1 MHQWLK
7 DPPFKEIS
15 GIFIHSC
22 LYSCIHLCNKQ
33 SFVLTLHLTLL
44 SPGYRDTQT
53 VRSFKRQLPK
63 LWWRLKVTK
72 DLKKEHPSSLAAIAS
87 KSAFDITPPVG
98 LLGNGKIKS
107 FVLSVI
113 FSLSCSGRSLKLLQA
128 LTSWRWIA
136 SFLQKYFH
144 YFNFCFL
151 IFDNFDIMCNLSR
164 IHLDLDSYISPHPQ
178 HSLFFI
184 LGECFWIII

>member
-22 LYSCIHLCNKQ
+22 LYSWIHLCNKQ

-87 KSAFDITPPVG
+87 KSATV
-98 LLGNGKIKS
+98 NSKKN
-107 FVLSVI
+107 
-113 FSLSCSGRSLKLLQA
+113 CSKAGRSL
-128 LTSWRWIA
+128 SSRE
-136 SFLQKYFH
+136 QKC
-144 YFNFCFL
+144 NRECFL
-151 IFDNFDIMCNLSR
+151 SNWAEAKERQSPNTPPPPPQSLPLLALLNWKLSFM
-164 IHLDLDSYISPHPQ
+164 
-178 HSLFFI
+178 FFFFP
-184 LGECFWIII
+184 LA